1 MLKYLEADI
10 KRMLYLAEK
19 IASYNER
26 ILWIT
31 NLEDKRNL
39 NLKHADK
46 MEDRVSELH
55 LELEELKNKYF
66 TKRF

>member
-1 MLKYLEADI
+1 MLKYLEEDI
-10 KRMLYLAEK
+10 KRMLHLTEQ

-39 NLKHADK
+39 NLKHAGQIDVEVDK
-46 MEDRVSELH
+46 LFS
-55 LELEELKNKYF
+55 ELEELKNKYF